1 MAEAHSPEA
10 EGQRGDTGGAGPG
23 AAAVSVQRVRA
34 GRRRRESRSHT
45 VLRDAGGGA
54 SVPLRR
60 RGAARPALRTLRADL
75 GAIGNGRAGRHRY
88 RRACDC
94 SGAVLARP
102 AASTP
107 SNGSTFA
114 PKTPRE
120 SLMPHRAPS
129 YGSGRLA
136 SLDGLRACSIVLVLL
151 GHLAGARHF
160 LSFETINRVGD
171 LGNLGV
177 RVFFVISGFLITG
190 LLAAE
195 RKKAGR
201 VDLTAFYVRRAL
213 RIVPAFLVF
222 LAGAVILSR
231 AGFAWLDRRDFLQ
244 AVTYTFNYRGPT
256 PNFSLRHL
264 WSLAVEEQFYLIWPL
279 TFASLAVANGRRTL
293 GAVLVLVPILRVA
306 IPMIAPGY
314 IAYVPTAFESVCDA
328 LATGCLTALLLP
340 ELRRSAWVQRIIF
353 SRLFPLAIALVW
365 FANRQS
371 DHPKVFWLICIPLMN
386 VLIALLMIRYVERPS
401 LPFGRFLNTRPM
413 VAIG

>member
-1 MAEAHSPEA
+1 
-10 EGQRGDTGGAGPG
+10 
-23 AAAVSVQRVRA
+23 
-34 GRRRRESRSHT
+34 
-45 VLRDAGGGA
+45 
-54 SVPLRR
+54 
-60 RGAARPALRTLRADL
+60 
-75 GAIGNGRAGRHRY
+75 
-88 RRACDC
+88 
-94 SGAVLARP
+94 
-102 AASTP
+102 
-107 SNGSTFA
+107 
-114 PKTPRE
+114 
-120 SLMPHRAPS
+120 MPQRAPGYS
-129 YGSGRLA
+129 SGRLA

-195 RKKAGR
+195 RSKTGR
-201 VDLTAFYVRRAL
+201 VDLTAFYIRRAL
-213 RIVPAFLVF
+213 RIFPAFLVF

-279 TFASLAVANGRRTL
+279 TFASLAVANGRRAL
-293 GAVLVLVPILRVA
+293 GAVLMVVPILRVA
-306 IPMIAPGY
+306 IPMVVPGY
-314 IAYVPTAFESVCDA
+314 IDYIPTAFESVCDA
-328 LATGCLTALLLP
+328 LATGCLAALLLP

-365 FANRQS
+365 VANRQS
-371 DHPKVFWLICIPLMN
+371 DHPKFFWMICIPLMN

-413 VAIG
+413 VAIGTLSYSLYLWQQLFLIQFRAPVSVLQAFPGNVIAALACAAASYRFVETPFLRLKTRFEVNKKSRASVEARLPESGTVVPVFTAEASGQP